1 MVLEALEAPK
11 GPKVDPNLEGP
22 DSMGRVDAERRRP
35 EFVDRPSQELR
46 RDWCHQG
53 LPLGQWDRLFLVMG
67 HDDVEDDAV
76 GDEEEEEE
84 VTLGLEPQGR
94 LCWSREAVNC

>member
-1 MVLEALEAPK
+1 MLKALEAPEGSK
-11 GPKVDPNLEGP
+11 ADPNLEGP
-22 DSMGRVDAERRRP
+22 DLMDRVDAERRRP
-35 EFVDRPSQELR
+35 GLVGQLDLGLR
-46 RDWCHQG
+46 RGWCRLG
-53 LPLGQWDRLFLVMG
+53 LPLGQWGQSSLVTG

-76 GDEEEEEE
+76 GDGEEEEE